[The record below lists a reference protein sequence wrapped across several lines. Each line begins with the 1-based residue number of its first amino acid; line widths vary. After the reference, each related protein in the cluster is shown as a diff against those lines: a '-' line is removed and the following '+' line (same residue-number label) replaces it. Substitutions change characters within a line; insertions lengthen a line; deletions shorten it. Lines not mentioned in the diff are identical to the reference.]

1 MSAGYC
7 WPNAIRIGT
16 LPREQWATEIAK
28 LPETC
33 ERSDCNPP
41 GCREKI
47 AGYMRVQYRL
57 KERGKR

>member
-1 MSAGYC
+1 MSAGFC
-7 WPNAIRIGT
+7 WPNAIRIGA
-16 LPREQWATEIAK
+16 LPRMQWAAEIAK

-33 ERSDCNPP
+33 ERKGCDPP

-57 KERGKR
+57 KERNR